1 MNQGLLVYKNQ
12 VDTSNQWIAFSLEGT
27 TSNKSAIGATVTLYW
42 NGKKQ
47 AQVVT
52 GGIGFCSQNQR
63 DIHFGLGQNAEVE
76 KVEIIWPSGHVQVI
90 DNPELG
96 KLNKVIESV

>member
-1 MNQGLLVYKNQ
+1 M
-12 VDTSNQWIAFSLEGT
+12 DESNHWIAFSLEGI
-27 TSNKSAIGATVTLYW
+27 TSNKSAIGATVTLFW
-42 NGKKQ
+42 NGNKQ

-63 DIHFGLGQNAEVE
+63 AVHFGLGQNPEVE
-76 KVEIIWPSGHVQVI
+76 KVEIIWPSGTVQVI
-90 DNPELG
+90 NDPEIG

>member
-1 MNQGLLVYKNQ
+1 MNQELLVYKNQ
-12 VDTSNQWIAFSLEGT
+12 VDTSNHWIAFSLEGT
-27 TSNKSAIGATVTLYW
+27 TSNKSAIGATVSLHW

-63 DIHFGLGQNAEVE
+63 AVHFGLGQNANVE
-76 KVEIIWPSGHVQVI
+76 KVEIIWPSGIVQVI
-90 DNPELG
+90 NEPEIG
-96 KLNKVIESV
+96 KLHKVIESV